1 MWRRSSTRW
10 WLALVVAVSACVVA
24 CRNTNDTPAKR
35 NSDPDHVRNSVIII
49 HGVGNQSAGY
59 SKPLQDLLKAEDS
72 SLHFTEVLWS
82 DLGSVLRQAEDP
94 SKQKEREAAEQE
106 LLNEIDAAEQKT
118 LTSGPPSPAT
128 PQHDQQVRDEYAA
141 ARGFVSP
148 IVSYEYLSADQ
159 RTRIQQRL
167 REALDWSAQHAEKTY
182 VIAHSLGSVIAFDC
196 LQAWEGGTPPGKVA
210 FLTTMGSPL
219 GKTIFASH
227 RGRPTGRPA
236 TVDGWVN
243 FYSPHDVISSS
254 LAGAYVN
261 VDDRNVRTPLLP
273 LAAHSSY
280 WTHVDVVSELMKR
293 VQSGG

>member
-1 MWRRSSTRW
+1 MRFL
-10 WLALVVAVSACVVA
+10 LASIVAVSMCVLA
-24 CRNTNDTPAKR
+24 CRGSDAPAQR
-35 NSDPDHVRNSVIII
+35 NGDPDRVRNSVVII
-49 HGVGNQSAGY
+49 HGVGNQNTGY
-59 SKPLQDLLKAEDS
+59 SKPLQDLLKAEDP

-106 LLNEIDAAEQKT
+106 LLNEINAAEQKA
-118 LTSGPPSPAT
+118 LGSGPPSPAT
-128 PQHDQQVRDEYAA
+128 PQNEQQMRDEYAA

-148 IVSYEYLSADQ
+148 IVSYEYISADQ
-159 RTRIQQRL
+159 RRRIQQRL
-167 REALDWSAQHAEKTY
+167 HDALDWSAQHAEKTY

-219 GKTIFASH
+219 GKSIFAGH
-227 RGRPTGRPA
+227 RGRPRGRPA
-236 TVDGWVN
+236 IVDGWVN
-243 FYSPHDVISSS
+243 FYSPRDVISSS
-254 LAGAYVN
+254 LSGAYSN

-280 WTHVDVVSELMKR
+280 WTHADVVSEVLKR
-293 VQSGG
+293 LQASYPGPAGSL